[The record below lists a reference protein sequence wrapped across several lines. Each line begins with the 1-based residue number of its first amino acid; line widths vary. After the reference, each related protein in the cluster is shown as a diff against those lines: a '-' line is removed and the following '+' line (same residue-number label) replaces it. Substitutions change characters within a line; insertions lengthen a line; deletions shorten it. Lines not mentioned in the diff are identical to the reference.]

1 MPSLGPMELLL
12 ILGIVILIF
21 GAGKVAD
28 IGGALGKSVREF
40 RRAVEDEPT
49 APPPPPP
56 STQPAGQAGET
67 ADKPS

>member
-12 ILGIVILIF
+12 ILGIVVLIF

-28 IGGALGKSVREF
+28 LGGALGKSVREF
-40 RRAVEDEPT
+40 RRAVDDEPT

-56 STQPAGQAGET
+56 SPRPAGQAGDT
-67 ADKPS
+67 AEKPS